1 MKPLNTVLLRLT
13 LLLVAGMAAGMA
25 LAGSNERLTATGSS
39 TVAPL
44 LAELARSYESAHPD
58 VRIDVQTGG
67 SSRGVADAMSGQADI
82 GMASRA
88 LKPAEQRLHA
98 YTIAR
103 DGIAVIVHRDNPL
116 ASIDRNT
123 VRKIYTGI
131 INDWNELD
139 VVSGKQIVV
148 VNKAAGHSTLELFL
162 DYLGIPPD
170 RVRAHIVIGDNQQ
183 GLKTVAGNRAAI
195 GYVSIGAALQAQSE
209 GVPIKLITLDGIEPT
224 LATVV
229 DGSYPITRPLNLL
242 TRSPAEGHVDGLL
255 ALARSAD
262 GHAIIESLNFVP
274 VP

>member
-1 MKPLNTVLLRLT
+1 MKPLNTVSLGLT
-13 LLLVAGMAAGMA
+13 ILFVVGMAAGSA
-25 LAGSNERLTATGSS
+25 LAGNTSRLTATGSS

-44 LAELARSYESAHPD
+44 LAELARAYETEHPD

-88 LKPAEQRLHA
+88 LKPAEQGLHA

-116 ASIDRNT
+116 SSIDRET
-123 VRKIYTGI
+123 VRKIYTGTI
-131 INDWNELD
+131 KDWQEID
-139 VVSGKQIVV
+139 GVSGKQIVV

-162 DYLGIPPD
+162 KYLGIAPD
-170 RVRAHIVIGDNQQ
+170 QVRAHIVIGDNQQ
-183 GLKTVAGNRAAI
+183 GLKTVAGNRSAM
-195 GYVSIGAALQAQSE
+195 GYVSIGAALQAQAE
-209 GVPIKLITLDGIEPT
+209 GLPIKLVTLDGIEPT

-242 TRSPAEGHVDGLL
+242 TRAPAEGNVDGLL
-255 ALARSAD
+255 ELARSAD